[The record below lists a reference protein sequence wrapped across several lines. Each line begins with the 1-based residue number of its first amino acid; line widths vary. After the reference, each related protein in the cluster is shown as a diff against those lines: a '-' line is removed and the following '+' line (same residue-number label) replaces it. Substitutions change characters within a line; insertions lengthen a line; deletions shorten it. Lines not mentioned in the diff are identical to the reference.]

1 MRPESKGGPRPSP
14 KTEVGNVMPCT
25 VVGHLGGRRFQ
36 VESRKA
42 PRGWKVI
49 LESKN
54 PRQIDEGDHT
64 DFWVVRVDP
73 RNREILVRDGTH
85 GRLPISE
92 AMRARYLLAVRSL
105 VEPETLSPEEL
116 LEGLAEAKGMIS
128 RIVRQDSADW
138 LSVYQLLGKPRM
150 GSIDRSVLEIAEMR
164 DKLRETGQIDQDL
177 LERATRPFY
186 EGLDRALEALT
197 YVDRASSQ
205 IVEDAEDDEEEFE
218 EDEGE

>member
-1 MRPESKGGPRPSP
+1 MRPDSQGGRRPP
-14 KTEVGNVMPCT
+14 LKTEVGNVMPCT
-25 VVGHLGGRRFQ
+25 VISHLGGRRFQ

-42 PRGWKVI
+42 PKGWKVI

-54 PRQIDEGDHT
+54 PRQVEEGSHT

-105 VEPETLSPEEL
+105 VEPESLSNEQL

-138 LSVYQLLGKPRM
+138 LSVYQLLGRPRV
-150 GSIDRSVLEIAEMR
+150 GSIERSLFEISELR
-164 DKLRETGQIDQDL
+164 DKLRETGEMDQDL

-186 EGLDRALEALT
+186 EGLDRAIEALT
-197 YVDRASSQ
+197 YVDRAPT
-205 IVEDAEDDEEEFE
+205 EEPAADWDEDDIE